1 MAMMFEPNY
10 ASYTLDEL
18 LDCKANIDAQAWPE
32 RLKDIENALSVYA
45 SQSAEHEKQ
54 YKQAVFNA
62 YCETLRHD
70 LTISIDDNILWF
82 LRPFS
87 KQAKDITPSTFAGE
101 VCPLCKGD
109 ISATTWAAGWQLSCE
124 HCEVTG
130 IVVEKFGY

>member
-1 MAMMFEPNY
+1 MMFEPNY
-10 ASYTLDEL
+10 ASYTLEEL
-18 LDCKANIDAQAWPE
+18 LDCKANIDGQAWPD

-45 SQSAEHEKQ
+45 SQSAEHAKQ

-87 KQAKDITPSTFAGE
+87 KQAKDITPST
-101 VCPLCKGD
+101 
-109 ISATTWAAGWQLSCE
+109 LSLI
-124 HCEVTG
+124 H
-130 IVVEKFGY
+130 I